1 MNRLT
6 SFLFISFLLNQ
17 VCCAL
22 DTMSS
27 TQNLK
32 DGDTI
37 VSSGGIF
44 ELGFFK
50 PGESKNRYLGIWY
63 KTVSVQTVV
72 WVANRE
78 VGVND
83 TTSVLKLTS
92 SGTLNLYNNTNGVI
106 IWSSDSKRLG
116 VNPVLQLFDNGNLVV
131 MEKNDN
137 DPDHYLWQSFDYPT
151 DTHLPGMKL
160 GMDLRTGFERFLSS
174 WKSNDDPAPGVYNYH
189 LDPAGYPHLVLRNDK
204 AEIYQTGPWNGARFI
219 GRPKIS
225 NNGIYNHS
233 LVYTKEEVYYTF
245 ELLNSSVFSRF
256 VLSQNGEGQRWTWV
270 DHNQRW
276 DLFLK
281 LPTDN
286 CDTFRRCGAYGIC
299 NIDSGPICGC
309 LDKFEPN
316 YGDDWAKADWSGG
329 CVRKKSLNCKK
340 GDGFKK
346 YSGVKVPDTDS
357 SFLNDSMNLLECETV
372 CLKNCTCMAYTILD
386 IAGNGKGCLQWYGGL
401 IDIRE
406 LSGGGQDLYVRVAF
420 TDSDESKGK
429 QGSKLLIIIAVS
441 VGSVL
446 VFLILA
452 FCLWKKRK
460 NTLLTRP
467 EGILESNSIKEFNSE
482 SHKEDLDLPF
492 FRLSTLAEAT
502 NHFAISNKL
511 GQGGFGPV
519 FKGVLQDGQEIAVK
533 CLSETS
539 KQGINEFMNEVICI
553 AKLQHRNLV
562 RLLGYCVQ
570 GEEKMLIYEYMPNKS
585 LDWHIFDEKQSMLLD
600 WPQRFHIIDGI
611 ARGLLYLHQDSRL
624 RIIHRD
630 LKAGNILLDKDM
642 NPKISDFGLA
652 RSFIENENE
661 ANTNR
666 VVGTYGYMS
675 PEYAVDGLFSVKSDV
690 FSFGVLVLEI
700 VSGRRNRGFIHRDH
714 RHNLLGHAWRLHQEG
729 RSIELIEGEIIQ
741 DSCYIQEV
749 LRLIHIALLCVQQSP
764 DDRPNMSSVVL
775 MLGSE
780 GELPMPTQPGFF
792 TERYIVE
799 SEYFSSTRPNY
810 SAEATT
816 STLLEGR

>member
-1 MNRLT
+1 MKKLT
-6 SFLFISFLLNQ
+6 SVLFISSLATI
-17 VCCAL
+17 CCAL
-22 DTMSS
+22 DDTMTA
-27 TQNLK
+27 TQSLK

-78 VGVND
+78 AGVND

-92 SGTLNLYNNTNGVI
+92 LGTLNLHNSTSGFI
-106 IWSSDSKRLG
+106 IWSSDNKRLG

-131 MEKNDN
+131 REENDN
-137 DPDHYLWQSFDYPT
+137 SPDHYLWQSFDYPT

-160 GMDLRTGFERFLSS
+160 GMDLRSGFERFLSS

-189 LDPAGYPHLVLRNDK
+189 LDPAGYPHLVLRNVK
-204 AEIYQTGPWNGARFI
+204 TEMYQTGPWNGARFT
-219 GRPKIS
+219 GRPKTS
-225 NNGIYNHS
+225 NNRIYNHS
-233 LVYTKEEVYYTF
+233 LIYTKEEVYYTF
-245 ELLNSSVFSRF
+245 ELLKSSVFSRF
-256 VLSQNGEGQRWTWV
+256 VLSQSGEGQRWTWV
-270 DHNQRW
+270 DRNQRW
-276 DLFLK
+276 ELFLK

-286 CDTFRRCGAYGIC
+286 CDAFKRCGAYGIC

-309 LDKFEPN
+309 LDKFVPRN
-316 YGDDWAKADWSGG
+316 GDDWVKADWSSG
-329 CVRKKSLNCKK
+329 CVRGKPLNCKK
-340 GDGFKK
+340 GDGFKM
-346 YSGVKVPDTDS
+346 YSRVKVPDTDS
-357 SFLNDSMNLLECETV
+357 SLFNDSMDLLECETA
-372 CLKNCTCMAYTILD
+372 CLKNCSCMAYSILD
-386 IAGNGKGCLQWYGGL
+386 IKGDGRGCLQWYGDL

-420 TDSDESKGK
+420 SDSGK
-429 QGSKLLIIIAVS
+429 HGSKLLIIIAVL
-441 VGSVL
+441 VPSVL

-452 FCLWKKRK
+452 FCLWKKRN

-467 EGILESNSIKEFNSE
+467 KGSLESNSTKEFNSE

-539 KQGINEFMNEVICI
+539 KQGISEFMNEVKCI

-585 LDWHIFDEKQSMLLD
+585 LDWHIFDEKQSMFLD
-600 WPQRFHIIDGI
+600 WPRRFHIIDGI

-652 RSFIENENE
+652 RSFRENENE

-666 VVGTYGYMS
+666 VVGTYGYMP

-729 RSIELIEGEIIQ
+729 RSIELIEEEIIQ

-749 LRLIHIALLCVQQSP
+749 LRSIHIGLLCVQQSP

-792 TERYIVE
+792 TERNIAE